1 MERKKFDLRL
11 MDGEILRRQEGKLTF
26 IPPFFYEG
34 ERSTYIDYSLVKGIG
49 DDALVP
55 VIKYKLF
62 SEYSDMRH
70 GFSTRMGGTSH
81 DHLATMNLS
90 FSRGDDRE
98 NVIANHKR
106 FAAAVGYDWEKTVL
120 SDQVHKTQI
129 YKVTARDAGKGVTVE
144 SDIKETDALMTN
156 ERGIPLMTFYADC
169 VPIFFYD
176 PVKKVV
182 ALAHSGWKGT
192 VAKISETVIQ
202 AMGEEYGSSTSD
214 ILCAIGPSIC
224 QACYEVSDDVIQEFM
239 KTFGGASKNFFYG
252 KENGKYQLNLHAAC
266 KHTLRLAG
274 VPEDNIA
281 MPDLCTC
288 CNPNV
293 LFSHR
298 ASHGM
303 RGNLSAV
310 IMLAE

>member
-11 MDGEILRRQEGKLTF
+11 MDGEILKRQEGKLTF

-34 ERSTYIDYSLVKGIG
+34 KRSTYIDYSLVKGIG
-49 DDALVP
+49 DDAIVP

-62 SEYSDMRH
+62 SGCSDIKH
-70 GFSTRMGGTSH
+70 GFSTRMGGVSR

-98 NVIANHKR
+98 NVITNHKR
-106 FAAAVGYDWEKTVL
+106 FAKAVGYDWEQLVL

-129 YKVTARDAGKGVTVE
+129 YKVTAEDAGKGITKE
-144 SDIKETDALMTN
+144 SDIKEIDALMTN
-156 ERGIPLMTFYADC
+156 EKGIPLMTFYADC
-169 VPIFFYD
+169 VPVFFHD

-192 VAKISETVIQ
+192 VAKISEKVIN
-202 AMGEEYGSSTSD
+202 AMREEYGSKASD

-224 QACYEVSDDVIQEFM
+224 QECYEVSDDVIKQFLDNFEDI
-239 KTFGGASKNFFYG
+239 SKEFFYE

-266 KHTLRLAG
+266 KYTMLLAG
-274 VPEDNIA
+274 IPEEHIA

-288 CNPNV
+288 CNPNI

-298 ASHGM
+298 ASNGM

-310 IMLAE
+310 IMLA